1 MCLWHQDLWWFLS
14 DDWKLSDWFLNIW
27 GCDKLRASE
36 LTSAL
41 PSSHRE
47 KNASTG
53 PQPGFR
59 WWCWVCWVCWL
70 RLTSETVTKTKMGQ
84 TQTWDLWTCD
94 FTTYYIT
101 QSRETNKPLF
111 INKSGPRY
119 FVAGNSWV
127 ELELLTLEFLI
138 VHALLSTVM
147 KIDQSSQPDSVFGC
161 TFSVW

>member
-27 GCDKLRASE
+27 GCDKLRASK
-36 LTSAL
+36 LTSAR
-41 PSSHRE
+41 PISHRE

-53 PQPGFR
+53 PQM
-59 WWCWVCWVCWL
+59 VVL
-70 RLTSETVTKTKMGQ
+70 SLLTQIDQWDSDHKTKMGQ

-111 INKSGPRY
+111 INKSGPIY